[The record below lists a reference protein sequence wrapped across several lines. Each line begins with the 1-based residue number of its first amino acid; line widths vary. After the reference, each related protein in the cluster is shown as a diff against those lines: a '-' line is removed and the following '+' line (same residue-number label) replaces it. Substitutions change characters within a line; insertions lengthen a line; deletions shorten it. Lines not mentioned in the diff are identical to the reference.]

1 MTSAKQAHSR
11 PVTVESMT
19 RKAVSAAAIGN
30 AIEWFDFGVYGF
42 LLGIVGVRFFPNV
55 DPSARTLAAFAV
67 FAASFLF
74 RPLGALLFGPLG
86 DRIGRKRIL
95 AVTILLMAGSTAAI
109 GLLPTYQQIGVWAP
123 VLLILARMGQGFS
136 TGGEYAGAA
145 TFISE
150 YAPDKR
156 RGFYGSWL
164 EFGTLAGFGTSAG
177 LVTLLNLALP
187 GTAMGTWGWRIP
199 FLVAL
204 PLGIIGLYLRLRLDE
219 TPTFRECVAAHDHA
233 ARSGLREV
241 LAHHWR
247 EMLLCFGLVV
257 LLNVADYTVLLDMSS
272 YLTSV
277 LLRPS
282 ESASLVIFGVLV
294 AMMLVIVPIGSLSD
308 RIGRKPLL
316 LTSGFGFLLLSGPA
330 FWLLVTNTAASVL
343 AGLAIIA
350 FCQVCFLA
358 VVGST
363 LPAIFHTRVR
373 YGGFAISYNVCTSLF
388 GGTAPFMI
396 AYLMRHTH
404 NDFVP
409 AIYLMTA
416 AAVSIIPMLLIKE
429 TAGQPLRGTEAAHRV
444 TAQPASVP
452 PRTGRP
458 EPA

>member
-1 MTSAKQAHSR
+1 MTSVKQAGSQ

-30 AIEWFDFGVYGF
+30 AIEWFDFGVYAF
-42 LLGIVGVRFFPNV
+42 LVEIVAARFFPNV
-55 DPSARTLAAFAV
+55 DPSARTLA
-67 FAASFLF
+67 
-74 RPLGALLFGPLG
+74 LL
-86 DRIGRKRIL
+86 
-95 AVTILLMAGSTAAI
+95 V
-109 GLLPTYQQIGVWAP
+109 V
-123 VLLILARMGQGFS
+123 ARMGQGFS

-164 EFGTLAGFGTSAG
+164 EFGTLAGFSASAG
-177 LVTLLNLALP
+177 LAVLLNRTLSGA
-187 GTAMGTWGWRIP
+187 AMDAWGWRVP

-204 PLGIIGLYLRLRLDE
+204 PFGVVGLYLRLRLDE
-219 TPTFRECVAAHDHA
+219 TPTFQECVAEHDHT

-257 LLNVADYTVLLDMSS
+257 LLNVADYTVLVDTSS

-277 LLRPS
+277 LHKPS
-282 ESASLVIFGVLV
+282 KSVSLLILGVLLG
-294 AMMLVIVPIGSLSD
+294 MMVVIVPIGSLSD
-308 RIGRKPLL
+308 RIRRKPLL

-330 FWLLVTNTAASVL
+330 YWLLVKNTASSVP

-350 FCQVCFLA
+350 FCQVCYLA

-404 NDFVP
+404 NEFIP
-409 AIYLMTA
+409 AFYLMGA

-429 TAGQPLRGTEAAHRV
+429 TAGQPLRGTEAARRV
-444 TAQPASVP
+444 AAQPASV